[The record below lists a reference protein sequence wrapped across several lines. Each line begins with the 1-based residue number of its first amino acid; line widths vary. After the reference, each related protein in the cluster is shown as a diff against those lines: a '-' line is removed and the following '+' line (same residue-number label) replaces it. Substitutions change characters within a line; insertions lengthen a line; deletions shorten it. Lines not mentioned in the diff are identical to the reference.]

1 MEHLE
6 ETRGRRSTDYRSAHL
21 CCTASDTIR
30 SDTGWWSSTTK
41 TCCTADS
48 FGSGA
53 TSHCGPVPGLLPQW
67 PIAVRET
74 LGQIEDCP
82 EGEDQ
87 ETVMFHG
94 TYDRTARADRYREV
108 ATEYS
113 GLSKAATD
121 PFLCS
126 YYLRIAEDY
135 LMQSQRE
142 LRASERERIT
152 ALASG
157 HMPSCQPQPNTSQ
170 S

>member
-1 MEHLE
+1 VD
-6 ETRGRRSTDYRSAHL
+6 RFKGFCRN
-21 CCTASDTIR
+21 
-30 SDTGWWSSTTK
+30 
-41 TCCTADS
+41 
-48 FGSGA
+48 
-53 TSHCGPVPGLLPQW
+53 GPT
-67 PIAVRET
+67 AVRET